1 MADRIKEAGHDALE
15 MLLLAVALE
24 PHGNQRVI
32 MRPDRPNV
40 IAHRVKAHFALGK
53 CADTPAGEH
62 VRLHEALR
70 DLVGTHR
77 IGNPAPESVP
87 GIGADDPGLMLA
99 PIKGQA
105 VKAFVLHPERLFE
118 GIAKPA
124 CEILLTAGLRLVT
137 QGPKNLTGP

>member
-24 PHGNQRVI
+24 PHGDQRVI
-32 MRPDRPNV
+32 VRPDRPNV

-53 CADTPAGEH
+53 RADAPAGEH

-70 DLVGTHR
+70 NPVGTHR
-77 IGNPAPESVP
+77 IGDPAPESMP
-87 GIGADDPGLMLA
+87 GIGADDPGLTLA

-105 VKAFVLHPERLFE
+105 VEAFVVHPEGLLE

-124 CEILLTAGLRLVT
+124 RKILLTA
-137 QGPKNLTGP
+137 